1 MERDKSH
8 ERAMNMALRL
18 LALRARSVKEIRT
31 KLADRGVDGPVLEK
45 VIEKLL
51 DLNYL
56 DDVEFAGQWA
66 RHLAFNLLYGNRR
79 IEASLRE
86 KGIPEEIIGKAIAE
100 NREELAEKV
109 ALRRILDKKIKGLNA
124 RNLDRKQRARLARM
138 LAGRGFSTS
147 LIYEALRNP
156 QEDNE

>member
-1 MERDKSH
+1 
-8 ERAMNMALRL
+8 MNMALRL
-18 LALRARSVKEIRT
+18 LSIRARSVKEIRT
-31 KLADRGVDGPVLEK
+31 KLTDKGVDGPVLEK

-56 DDVEFAGQWA
+56 DDAEFAGQWT
-66 RHLAFNLLYGNRR
+66 RHLAFNLLYGDRR

-86 KGIPEEIIGKAIAE
+86 KGITDEIIRKAISE
-100 NREELAEKV
+100 NREELGEKA
-109 ALRRILDKKIKGLNA
+109 ALRRVLNKKIKGLEA
-124 RNLDRKQRARLARM
+124 GNLDRKQRARLARM

-147 LIYEALRNP
+147 LIYEVLRNT

>member
-1 MERDKSH
+1 LEQDKSYD
-8 ERAMNMALRL
+8 RAMNMAMRL
-18 LALRARSVKEIRT
+18 LAVRARSVKEIRT
-31 KLADRGVDGPVLEK
+31 RLADRGVEGPVLEK

-56 DDVEFAGQWA
+56 DDSDFAGQWA

-79 IEASLRE
+79 IEASLKE
-86 KGIPEEIIGKAIAE
+86 KGIPEEIIRKAISE
-100 NREELAEKV
+100 NREELEEKA
-109 ALRRILDKKIKGLNA
+109 ALGRVLNKKIKGLNA
-124 RNLDRKQRARLARM
+124 QNLDRRQRARLARM
-138 LAGRGFSTS
+138 LAGRGFPTS

>member
-1 MERDKSH
+1 MEQDKSYD
-8 ERAMNMALRL
+8 RAMNMALRL
-18 LALRARSVKEIRT
+18 LAVRARSVKEIRA
-31 KLADRGVDGPVLEK
+31 KLADKGVDGPVLEK

-56 DDVEFAGQWA
+56 DDVAFAGQWT

-86 KGIPEEIIGKAIAE
+86 KGVPEEIIRRSISE
-100 NREELAEKV
+100 NREELEEKA
-109 ALRRILDKKIKGLNA
+109 ALRRILNKKIKGLNA
-124 RNLDRKQRARLARM
+124 QNLDRKQKARLARM
-138 LAGRGFSTS
+138 LAGRGFSTG

>member
-1 MERDKSH
+1 
-8 ERAMNMALRL
+8 MNMALRL
-18 LALRARSVKEIRT
+18 LAVRARSVKEIRA
-31 KLADRGVDGPVLEK
+31 KLADKGVDGPVLEK

-56 DDVEFAGQWA
+56 DDVAFAGQWT
-66 RHLAFNLLYGNRR
+66 RYLAFNLLYGNRR

-86 KGIPEEIIGKAIAE
+86 KGVPEEIIRRSISE
-100 NREELAEKV
+100 NREELEEKA
-109 ALRRILDKKIKGLNA
+109 ALRRILNKKIKGLNA
-124 RNLDRKQRARLARM
+124 QNLDRKQKARLARM

>member
-1 MERDKSH
+1 
-8 ERAMNMALRL
+8 MNMALRF
-18 LALRARSVKEIRT
+18 LAVRARSVKEIRA
-31 KLADRGVDGPVLEK
+31 KLADKGVDVPVLEK

-56 DDVEFAGQWA
+56 DDAEFAGQWT
-66 RHLAFNLLYGNRR
+66 RHLAFNLLYGDRR

-86 KGIPEEIIGKAIAE
+86 KGIPDEIIRKAISD
-100 NREELAEKV
+100 NREELGEKA
-109 ALRRILDKKIKGLNA
+109 ALRRVLNKKIKGLEA
-124 RNLDRKQRARLARM
+124 GNLDRKQRARLARM

-147 LIYEALRNP
+147 LIYEVLRNT

>member
-1 MERDKSH
+1 MEQDKSYD
-8 ERAMNMALRL
+8 RAMNMALRL
-18 LALRARSVKEIRT
+18 LAVRARSVKEIRA
-31 KLADRGVDGPVLEK
+31 KLADKGVDGPVLEK

-56 DDVEFAGQWA
+56 DDVAFAGQWT
-66 RHLAFNLLYGNRR
+66 RHLAFNLLYGDRR

-86 KGIPEEIIGKAIAE
+86 KGVPEEIIRRSISE
-100 NREELAEKV
+100 NREELEEKA
-109 ALRRILDKKIKGLNA
+109 ALRRILNKKIKGLNA
-124 RNLDRKQRARLARM
+124 QNLDRKLKARLARM
-138 LAGRGFSTS
+138 LAGRGFSTG